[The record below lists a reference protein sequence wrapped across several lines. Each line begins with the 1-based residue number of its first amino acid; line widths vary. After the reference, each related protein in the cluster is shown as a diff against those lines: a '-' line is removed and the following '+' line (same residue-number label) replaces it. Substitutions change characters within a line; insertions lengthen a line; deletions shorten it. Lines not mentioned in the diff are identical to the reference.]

1 MKVRHLLISTG
12 LILTLIILA
21 SGHASAELPRYLH
34 VTTVTMELNGTSA
47 AFTVDYELDIIAKLY
62 VLFLGSGSIEP
73 VIQDLF
79 VYFDDVKVTSS
90 MQNHALVTAANVF
103 YQDPAEPNNFYFHD
117 SHQLG
122 ATVDKFI
129 LVFPKGT
136 RRTLLNVSATP
147 NIFFEI

>member
-1 MKVRHLLISTG
+1 MNLRHLLISTG

-21 SGHASAELPRYLH
+21 SGQASAEPPRYLH
-34 VTTVTMELNGTSA
+34 VTTVTMELNGTNA
-47 AFTVDYELDIIAKLY
+47 TFTVDYELDIVAKFY

-73 VIQDLF
+73 VIQELF
-79 VYFDDVKVTSS
+79 INFDDVKVIST
-90 MQNHALVTAANVF
+90 MENHALVTAANVS
-103 YQDPAEPNNFYFHD
+103 YQDPAQQNNYYFHD

-122 ATVDKFI
+122 TTVDTLI

-136 RRTLLNVSATP
+136 RRTLLDVSATP